1 MKTITTIA
9 AASILFTGA
18 AFASPEFDNH
28 DNYGSV
34 LQDLGNTSAM
44 STHRAPTG
52 ALVTVVDTDDSYGSA
67 LFDLDQSSGVYTG
80 VTQASIGD
88 GADDAGNILYDVGAR
103 Y

>member
-28 DNYGSV
+28 DNYGTV
-34 LQDLGNTSAM
+34 LQDLGNASAM
-44 STHRAPTG
+44 SQVRAPTG
-52 ALVTVVDTDDSYGSA
+52 DLVAVIDSGDSYGSA
-67 LFDLDQSSGVYTG
+67 LFDLDQPGGTTSIGG
-80 VTQASIGD
+80 QPAIGD